1 MPETPLLAILG
12 VALYGKRI
20 VEVSSG
26 QIAVIDSGVANL
38 RSVVNAL
45 RRLGATLYIAQ
56 TPEELKTATKIIL
69 PGVGAFA
76 AGMARLRE
84 GNFIEPL
91 RNYAALGMPI
101 LGICLGMQML
111 FKRSSEMGN
120 HEGLGLLNGNVV
132 RFPQHGPKVP
142 HIGWNQL
149 EHDESS
155 RLLKGVPNGSY
166 AYFVHSYYAQTDSE
180 NILAQTTYGVQFPAV
195 VGRGNIYGVQFH
207 PEKSHVTGL
216 RILKNFLEL

>member
-1 MPETPLLAILG
+1 VT
-12 VALYGKRI
+12 
-20 VEVSSG
+20 SG
-26 QIAVIDSGVANL
+26 RVAVIDSGVANL

-45 RRLGATLYIAQ
+45 TRLGAAPYIAQ
-56 TPEELKTATKIIL
+56 TPEELRNALKIIL
-69 PGVGAFA
+69 PGVGAFS

-91 RNYAALGMPI
+91 RNYAALGVPI

-111 FKRSSEMGN
+111 FRRSSEMGN
-120 HEGLGLLNGNVV
+120 HEGLGLLSGSVV
-132 RFPQHGPKVP
+132 RFPQNGPKVP

-149 EHDESS
+149 EHDEGS
-155 RLLKGVPNGSY
+155 RLLKGVPSGSY
-166 AYFVHSYYAQTDSE
+166 AYFVHSYYAQTEPE
-180 NILAQTTYGVQFPAV
+180 NVLAQAAYGIYFPAV

-207 PEKSHVTGL
+207 PEKSHATGL